1 MGQKYSVIKDVTKA
15 VPKSAPAPA
24 AQAAAKPPP
33 EPVVAEAVVAE
44 AAAPEAA
51 APEVNRSNYSF
62 LFTPMHYFCYSIC
75 ERIAVV
81 FFA

>member
-44 AAAPEAA
+44 AAAPE
-51 APEVNRSNYSF
+51 VTRSNYSF